1 VRSYRHEDLSIAL
14 KKLLFFLRKSR
25 MTLILLFILGLYI
38 YNVQN
43 ALFANK
49 LDESWYANVQSRLSS
64 IEKAETPSV
73 ENLVFDPELYA
84 LAGWLYIHGVP
95 PSEFNFEHPPLAKF
109 FIGISEVVFHSP
121 TSMNAFFGLA
131 TLLVVYLLS
140 IRLFGKTV
148 FALIPVYMLSL
159 EKLFLGAA
167 QTSTLDIYSA
177 FFISLSV
184 LIFLYTVKNPEL
196 FPALSAVIGLG
207 IACKWEVAFIILA
220 FITFL
225 LLDRAWI
232 KLGYFMASLPL
243 ALLTYTMAYTTYFLS
258 GHSFL
263 EFLALQMSIY
273 KFYSMGAPTRGALT
287 IWQLLL
293 TGVIGPETRTI
304 FFIDEKTSE
313 IIKTVTVK
321 GLAIS
326 RSFNPLTWSIS
337 VWAVLACFLKTFR
350 ENVEYRVLSLWFI
363 SFMAPM
369 SFALFLDYH
378 LIGLMPS
385 FILSIAYTFRD
396 GYSRGERHGRTM
408 LLAAIITYLSAL
420 AVWHYVIKAPDFLA
434 I

>member
-1 VRSYRHEDLSIAL
+1 
-14 KKLLFFLRKSR
+14 
-25 MTLILLFILGLYI
+25 MTLILLFIIGLYI

-64 IEKAETPSV
+64 IEKGETPSV

-109 FIGISEVVFHSP
+109 FIGISEVLFHSP

-131 TLLVVYLLS
+131 TLLVIYLLS
-140 IRLFGKTV
+140 IRLFGKTF

-167 QTSTLDIYSA
+167 RTSTLDIYSA

-184 LIFLYTVKNPEL
+184 LMFLYTVKNPKL
-196 FPALSAVIGLG
+196 FPALAAVIGLG

-220 FITFL
+220 FIAFL
-225 LLDRAWI
+225 LLDRAWV

-243 ALLTYTMAYTTYFLS
+243 ALLTYAMAYTTYFLS
-258 GHSFL
+258 GHGFL

-304 FFIDEKTSE
+304 FFIDEKTGE
-313 IIKTVTVK
+313 IIKTATVK
-321 GLAIS
+321 GLAVAH
-326 RSFNPLTWSIS
+326 SFNPLTWSIS
-337 VWAVLACFLKTFR
+337 AWAVLACFLKTFR
-350 ENVEYRVLSLWFI
+350 TNVEHRMLPLWFI
-363 SFMAPM
+363 SFMGPM
-369 SFALFLDYH
+369 SYALVLENH
-378 LIGLMPS
+378 LIDFMPS
-385 FILSIAYTFRD
+385 FILSIAYNLKD
-396 GYSRGERHGRTM
+396 GCSRGEGRGRNI
-408 LLAAIITYLSAL
+408 LFAAIIAYSSAL
-420 AVWHYVIKAPDFLA
+420 AVWAYIRIPDFIA

>member
-1 VRSYRHEDLSIAL
+1 
-14 KKLLFFLRKSR
+14 

-49 LDESWYANVQSRLSS
+49 LDESWYANVQSKLSS
-64 IEKAETPSV
+64 MEREEAPSV
-73 ENLVFDPELYA
+73 ENLVFDAELYA

-109 FIGISEVVFHSP
+109 FIGVSEVLFQSP

-140 IRLFGKTV
+140 IRLFGKTF

-167 QTSTLDIYSA
+167 RTSTLEIYSA

-184 LIFLYTVKNPEL
+184 LMFFYAARNPRF

-207 IACKWEVAFIILA
+207 IACKWEVTFIILT
-220 FITFL
+220 FTIFL
-225 LLDRAWI
+225 LLDRAWM
-232 KLGYFMASLPL
+232 KLGYFVASLPL
-243 ALLTYTMAYTTYFLS
+243 AFLTYAMAYTTYFLS
-258 GHSFL
+258 GHGFL
-263 EFLALQMSIY
+263 EFIALQMSIY
-273 KFYSMGAPTRGALT
+273 KFHSIGAPTQGALT

-293 TGVIGPETRTI
+293 TGVLGPETRTI
-304 FFIDEKTSE
+304 FFIDEKTGE
-313 IIKTVTVK
+313 IIKTVTIK
-321 GLAIS
+321 GLALAY
-326 RSFNPLTWSIS
+326 SFNPLTWSIS
-337 VWAVLACFLKTFR
+337 AWAILTCFLKTLGEKIEHR
-350 ENVEYRVLSLWFI
+350 LLPLWFI

-369 SFALFLDYH
+369 SYALVLEHH
-378 LIGLMPS
+378 LITLMPS
-385 FILSIAYTFRD
+385 FILSITYVLKD
-396 GYSRGERHGRTM
+396 GYIKGEGRGKSI
-408 LLAAIITYLSAL
+408 LLASIVAYLCDL
-420 AVWHYVIKAPDFLA
+420 AVWHHIIRVPDFIA

>member
-1 VRSYRHEDLSIAL
+1 MRNHDHENFSIAM
-14 KKLLFFLRKSR
+14 KKLLLFLRKSR
-25 MTLILLFILGLYI
+25 MTLILLFIIGLYI

-49 LDESWYANVQSRLSS
+49 LNESWYANVQSRLSS
-64 IEKAETPSV
+64 LEKGEKPSI

-84 LAGWLYIHGVP
+84 LAGWLYIHGVS

-109 FIGISEVVFHSP
+109 FIGISEVLFHSP
-121 TSMNAFFGLA
+121 TTMNALFGLA

-140 IRLFGKTV
+140 VRLFGRTV

-167 QTSTLDIYSA
+167 LASTLDIYSA
-177 FFISLSV
+177 FFICFSV
-184 LIFLYTVKNPEL
+184 LMFLYTIKNPKL
-196 FPALSAVIGLG
+196 FPALSVVIGLG

-225 LLDRAWI
+225 LLNKAWM

-243 ALLTYTMAYTTYFLS
+243 ALLTYAMAYTTYFLS

-263 EFLALQMSIY
+263 EFLALQISIY
-273 KFYSMGAPTRGALT
+273 KFISIGAGTRGALL

-321 GLAIS
+321 GLAVTPM
-326 RSFNPLTWSIS
+326 FNPLTWSIS

-350 ENVEYRVLSLWFI
+350 ANVEHRILPLWFV

-369 SFALFLDYH
+369 SYCLVLENH
-378 LIGLMPS
+378 LIDLMPS
-385 FILSIAYTFRD
+385 FILSTVYILRD
-396 GYSRGERHGRTM
+396 GYSKGEGRGKTI
-408 LLAAIITYLSAL
+408 LLASIIVYLSAL
-420 AVWHYVIKAPDFLA
+420 AIWQYIKISDFIA

>member
-1 VRSYRHEDLSIAL
+1 MRDYHHEDFSVAF
-14 KKLLFFLRKSR
+14 KRLFLFLRKSR

-49 LDESWYANVQSRLSS
+49 PDESWYANVQSRLSS
-64 IEKAETPSV
+64 LERGETLSAENFVS
-73 ENLVFDPELYA
+73 DADIYA

-109 FIGISEVVFHSP
+109 FIGISEVLFRSP
-121 TSMNAFFGLA
+121 TSINAFFGLA

-167 QTSTLDIYSA
+167 RTSTLDIYSA

-184 LIFLYTVKNPEL
+184 LMFLYTVKNPKL
-196 FPALSAVIGLG
+196 FPALSLVIGLG
-207 IACKWEVAFIILA
+207 VACKWEAAFIILA
-220 FITFL
+220 FIVFL
-225 LLDRAWI
+225 LLDRAWM

-243 ALLTYTMAYTTYFLS
+243 ALLTYAMAYTTYFLS

-263 EFLALQMSIY
+263 EFLALQISIY
-273 KFYSMGAPTRGALT
+273 KFYTPYTRGALT
-287 IWQLLL
+287 IWRILLAGIL
-293 TGVIGPETRTI
+293 GPETRTI
-304 FFIDEKTSE
+304 FYIDEKTSE
-313 IIKTVTVK
+313 IIKTVTLN
-321 GLAIS
+321 GLAVTP
-326 RSFNPLTWSIS
+326 SFNPLTWSIS

-350 ENVEYRVLSLWFI
+350 AGEEARVLPLWFI
-363 SFMAPM
+363 SFMAPF
-369 SFALFLDYH
+369 SSCLILEYH
-378 LIGLMPS
+378 LIAPMPS
-385 FILSIAYTFRD
+385 FILSIAYILKD
-396 GYSRGERHGRTM
+396 GYSKGEGRGKTI
-408 LLAAIITYLSAL
+408 LLSAMIIYLSAL
-420 AVWHYVIKAPDFLA
+420 ALWYYIIKVPDFIA

>member
-1 VRSYRHEDLSIAL
+1 MRSYDHEDFSIAL
-14 KKLLFFLRKSR
+14 KKLLLFLRKSK

-64 IEKAETPSV
+64 SEREETSSIE
-73 ENLVFDPELYA
+73 NIVFDPELYA

-121 TSMNAFFGLA
+121 TPINALFGLA

-140 IRLFGKTV
+140 IKLFGKTF
-148 FALIPVYMLSL
+148 FALIPAYMLSL

-167 QTSTLDIYSA
+167 RTSTLDIYSA
-177 FFISLSV
+177 FFISLSA
-184 LIFLYTVKNPEL
+184 LMFLYTVKNPKL
-196 FPALSAVIGLG
+196 FPAVAAVIGLG

-220 FITFL
+220 FIAFL
-225 LLDRAWI
+225 SLDRAWV

-243 ALLTYTMAYTTYFLS
+243 ALLTYAIAYTTYFLS
-258 GHSFL
+258 GHGFI
-263 EFLALQMSIY
+263 EFFALQISIY
-273 KFYSMGAPTRGALT
+273 KFHSIGAGTRGALL

-293 TGVIGPETRTI
+293 TGVIGPEIRTI
-304 FFIDEKTSE
+304 FFIDDKTGE
-313 IIKTVTVK
+313 IIKTLMVK
-321 GLAIS
+321 GLAITH
-326 RSFNPLTWSIS
+326 SFNPLTWSIS
-337 VWAVLACFLKTFR
+337 AWAVLACFLKTFR
-350 ENVEYRVLSLWFI
+350 SNVDHRVLPLWFI

-369 SFALFLDYH
+369 SFALVLEHH
-378 LIGLMPS
+378 LMAPMPS
-385 FILSIAYTFRD
+385 FILSTVYILRD
-396 GYSRGERHGRTM
+396 GYSKGEGRGKTI
-408 LLAAIITYLSAL
+408 LLASMIVYLSAL
-420 AVWHYVIKAPDFLA
+420 AIWQYIKIPDFIA